1 MALFRMEEWQ
11 SPTGYWYCEHVASFS
26 KTVQLWVCPAR
37 ILGMP
42 ADEYVKWM
50 IETYKPDKI
59 HWNGELFTFSW
70 KSQAQMRKFK
80 NYINAQSRKVNY
92 QI

>member
-1 MALFRMEEWQ
+1 
-11 SPTGYWYCEHVASFS
+11 
-26 KTVQLWVCPAR
+26 
-37 ILGMP
+37 MP

-59 HWNGELFTFSW
+59 YWSGKLFTFSW